1 MKRMHVQIIND
12 NVFLANHLSCLSL
25 VETIHSKKVSKG
37 ITVRVLAKAN
47 SKVKYANGNKSE
59 LPFHRSPDGAAV
71 IPLDGGG
78 YVYVSNSEVSKS
90 KGGVYGL
97 YFDHDGKVM
106 DYKAL
111 LSGTSMNCGGG
122 EYTTLLS

>member
-1 MKRMHVQIIND
+1 MFKSSTTTFSLLTICLVSLSRR
-12 NVFLANHLSCLSL
+12 NH
-25 VETIHSKKVSKG
+25 TFKKVSKG